1 MIVEEACWKACTM
14 QEGSKVGNNRL
25 THATHDITGKDKNGV
40 KNHNTKTK
48 WHATNRTKTERQQK
62 TGEPWLWPS
71 NPINL
76 EKEEGSSSIES
87 DLPSGYFCRPASR
100 RPLVGGRSY
109 GGPLPCLRAHFFPV

>member
-1 MIVEEACWKACTM
+1 M

-40 KNHNTKTK
+40 KNHNIQKRSGT
-48 WHATNRTKTERQQK
+48 RQIGQKQNDNKK